1 MPIIE
6 RSALVPYSAD
16 EMYLIVTDVGA
27 YPEFLPWCS
36 GASVQSQSESNQRAS
51 VSINA
56 VFSQTEF
63 QTHNQLH
70 PGEKIVMELEEGP
83 FKHLK
88 GEWVFKQLGDSG
100 CKVTLVVDFEFSNR
114 VLGRAISPVFTKVCD
129 TLVDAFIKRAHTQ
142 LKP

>member
-16 EMYLIVTDVGA
+16 DMYLIVTDVGA

-36 GASVQSQSESNQRAS
+36 GASVQSQTESDQQAS

-63 QTHNQLH
+63 QTRNQLE
-70 PGEKIVMELEEGP
+70 PGEKITMQLVEGP
-83 FKHLK
+83 FKYLK
-88 GEWVFKQLGDSG
+88 GEWDFKQLGDSG

-129 TLVDAFIKRAHTQ
+129 TLVDAFIKRAHSQ
-142 LKP
+142 LNS